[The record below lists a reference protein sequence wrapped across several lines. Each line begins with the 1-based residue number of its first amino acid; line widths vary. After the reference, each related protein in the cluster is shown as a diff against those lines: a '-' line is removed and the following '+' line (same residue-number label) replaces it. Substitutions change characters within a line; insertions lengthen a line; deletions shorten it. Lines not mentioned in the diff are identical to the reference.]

1 MKIIGVTLSSI
12 AVGKLIKD
20 STAMAM
26 SVESAVDNIKRN
38 MGQAAS
44 TFEKFADTQAKALGM
59 ARKDAYTYGS
69 TFSNLLSSFLQDTQK
84 VAGET
89 ENLMRA
95 AAVISSKTGRTF
107 EDVAGR
113 IRSGMLGSTEAI
125 EDVGV
130 YTNVSMIE
138 STEAFKRFANGKSWN
153 QLDFRIQQQIRLAAI
168 LEQAYSR
175 YGDTLANTTQT
186 KQAMFLASLQNIKL
200 NLGQAFLPIYNAILP
215 ALTSLS
221 NAIENIT
228 ARFAAFT
235 EALFGKANSAQTISN
250 QTKAVTDL
258 GNATEKAGKKAK
270 GALAGFDQLN
280 ILQPKEATAGAGEVA
295 GITSTEIA
303 TPASQ
308 ILDIKTDIDTSG
320 IEKFHEMIQP
330 TVEAVQKLQ
339 KALEPLKSFTSQA
352 LSDFYNSFL
361 VPVAQWT
368 FGEGLPRFI
377 DAITNGLAAIDWSKI
392 NGALN
397 TLWQALAP
405 FAVNIGQGLLWL
417 WENVLVPLG
426 TWTMNNVVP
435 VFLEILAGAI
445 TILNNVIDTL
455 KPLGQW
461 LWDNFL
467 LPVAKWTGGVI
478 VDVLESIS
486 GVLKGIG
493 DWIKDH
499 QKAVETF
506 AIIVGSFA
514 AAWNLVNMAIGIW
527 NAVGAIAA
535 GVTTAFGAAVAFLTS
550 PITLTIAAIA
560 ALIAIVV
567 LLIRNWDT
575 VKEVASNCW
584 ESIKG
589 AWNSAGEWFS
599 DNITNPIRNA
609 FVSAWEG
616 TKNAWSAS
624 KSFFSGVWGG
634 IKGAFGNVSDW
645 FKNTFA
651 DAWSKVK
658 TVFAVGGVIFDGIK
672 EGIADTFKIVVN
684 ALIGGINKIISV
696 PFKTIN
702 GMLNK
707 IRNINI
713 LGVSP
718 FAGLWKENP
727 LSVPQ
732 IPKLARGGIVD
743 SPTLAMIGEAGK
755 EAVVPLENTSFVTTI
770 AKAIAGEIAKT
781 VGNIKT
787 PDNNG
792 DVVIRVGEFDFAR
805 IAIKAINEAQR
816 SAGTT
821 LLIV

>member
-1 MKIIGVTLSSI
+1 
-12 AVGKLIKD
+12 
-20 STAMAM
+20 MAM

-38 MGQAAS
+38 MGNASAA
-44 TFEKFADTQAKALGM
+44 FENFANTQAKALGM

-69 TFSNLLSSFLQDTQK
+69 TFSNLLSSFISDTGRVASETQDIMK
-84 VAGET
+84 
-89 ENLMRA
+89 A
-95 AAVISSKTGRTF
+95 AAVIASKTGRTF

-125 EDVGV
+125 EDLGA
-130 YTNVSMIE
+130 YTNISMIE
-138 STEAFKRFANGKSWN
+138 STEAFKKFANGKSWN
-153 QLDFRIQQQIRLAAI
+153 QLDFRVQQQIRLAAI

-215 ALTSLS
+215 ALTAFS
-221 NAIENIT
+221 NALENIT
-228 ARFAAFT
+228 ARFAAFS
-235 EALFGKANSAQTISN
+235 EALFGKANSVQTISN

-280 ILQPKEATAGAGEVA
+280 ILQPKEATAGAGAGEVA

-320 IEKFHEMIQP
+320 IEKFREMIQP

-361 VPVAQWT
+361 VPIAQWT

-377 DAITNGLAAIDWSKI
+377 DAISNGLAAIDWSKI

-405 FAVNIGQGLLWL
+405 FAINVGEGLLWF
-417 WENVLVPLG
+417 WENVLAPLG

-435 VFLEILAGAI
+435 VFLEISANAI
-445 TILNNVIDTL
+445 TILNNAIDAL

-467 LPVAKWTGGVI
+467 LPVAKWTGGII
-478 VDVLESIS
+478 VDVLEAIS
-486 GVLKGIG
+486 DALKAIG
-493 DWIKDH
+493 DWIKKH
-499 QKAVETF
+499 QKTVETF

-514 AAWNLVNMAIGIW
+514 VAWALVNGAITAWNVI
-527 NAVGAIAA
+527 GAIAA
-535 GVTTAFGAAVAFLTS
+535 GVTTVFGAAVAFLTS
-550 PITLTIAAIA
+550 PVTLTIAAIA

-575 VKEVASNCW
+575 VKEVAGNCW

-589 AWNSAGEWFS
+589 AWNAAGEWFKTS
-599 DNITNPIRNA
+599 ITEPIKNA
-609 FVSAWEG
+609 FASAWES
-616 TKNAWSAS
+616 TKNAWSTS
-624 KSFFSGVWGG
+624 KSFFGSVWGG

-658 TVFAVGGVIFDGIK
+658 TVFAVGGAIFDGIK
-672 EGIADTFKIVVN
+672 EGISDTFKTVVN
-684 ALIGGINKIISV
+684 ALICGINKIISV
-696 PFKTIN
+696 PFKAIN

-707 IRNINI
+707 IRNVNV
-713 LGVSP
+713 LGITP
-718 FAGLWKENP
+718 FSGLWKENP
-727 LSVPQ
+727 LAVPQ
-732 IPKLARGGIVD
+732 IPKLAKGGIVD

-755 EAVVPLENTSFVTTI
+755 EAVVPLENTSFVTTL
-770 AKAIAGEIAKT
+770 ASAIANEISK
-781 VGNIKT
+781 KL
-787 PDNNG
+787 NNKGADSSSNKGDIVLKIG
-792 DVVIRVGEFDFAR
+792 DVEFGR
-805 IAIKAINEAQR
+805 IAIKAINEVQR
-816 SAGTT
+816 SAGAT